1 MQLAQR
7 TLVHNLYSSHQG
19 WLRDWLRK
27 RLGCSETAADLTQDT
42 FIRLLLKD
50 NAPQLE
56 SPRAYLSTIAKGL
69 MINHWRRQALEQ
81 AYLDLLAAQPEPLLP
96 SLEERQLVV
105 EALLQLAEILD
116 GLTPRDQQ
124 IFLLARLDG
133 LKYQEI
139 ADQLNITVNSVQKAM
154 VRATHKVY
162 QILYDTAV
170 E

>member
-7 TLVHNLYSSHQG
+7 THVHNLYSSHQG

-116 GLTPRDQQ
+116 GLTARDQQ

-139 ADQLNITVNSVQKAM
+139 ADQLGITVNSVQKAM

-162 QILYDTAV
+162 QVLYDDAV